1 MGKLIL
7 ILITENTLK
16 YSNKEGD
23 NIAVIKSVKGSER
36 RSWA

>member
-16 YSNKEGD
+16 YSNKERD
-23 NIAVIKSVKGSER
+23 TIAAIKSVKGSER
-36 RSWA
+36 RS